1 MVISGLRSNAV
12 FGLRRPR
19 LFGRPLEL
27 RRRQRRIELLDQ
39 LDLGLLQEAVELLDV
54 GLVEIQLADCL
65 GDLAVGEDTELAAA
79 IREPLDLIKLLKI
92 RY

>member
-1 MVISGLRSNAV
+1 M
-12 FGLRRPR
+12 
-19 LFGRPLEL
+19 
-27 RRRQRRIELLDQ
+27 
-39 LDLGLLQEAVELLDV
+39 ELLDV